1 MSGFTRQSMRD
12 RRDFYPNDEAVRTEA
27 ATVQRIVKELQCA
40 GCHFEARAVEGW
52 FLQKRRAEAEARKYF
67 NRTTGN
73 PAGTRVSAC
82 ESKHYENILARG
94 AAAVFAE
101 LGIDGV
107 KSCTESSI
115 RKVLR
120 DYQTE
125 KASRMQMP
133 RQFPTVAADGRV
145 VVQED
150 SRECDSE
157 DEWEIDSNFEPTE
170 EERAA
175 NRKTA
180 EEAQEA
186 FFGRSIYT
194 GDRNRQWWESGG
206 S

>member
-1 MSGFTRQSMRD
+1 MSGFTRQSMHD
-12 RRDFYPNDEAVRTEA
+12 QRDFYPNHQAVRAEA
-27 ATVQRIVKELQCA
+27 ATVKRIVQALRHV
-40 GCHFEARAVEGW
+40 GSYFEAKVVEDWLLKKRA
-52 FLQKRRAEAEARKYF
+52 AEAAARNYL
-67 NRTTGN
+67 NRTNGN
-73 PAGTRVSAC
+73 PTGTRESAHC
-82 ESKHYENILARG
+82 ENILAK
-94 AAAVFAE
+94 AAVAVFAE
-101 LGIDGV
+101 QGIDGV
-107 KSCTESSI
+107 KWCTENSI
-115 RKVLR
+115 RQVLR
-120 DYQTE
+120 DYETE

-157 DEWEIDSNFEPTE
+157 DEWEIDSNFEPTD

-175 NRKTA
+175 SRKKA